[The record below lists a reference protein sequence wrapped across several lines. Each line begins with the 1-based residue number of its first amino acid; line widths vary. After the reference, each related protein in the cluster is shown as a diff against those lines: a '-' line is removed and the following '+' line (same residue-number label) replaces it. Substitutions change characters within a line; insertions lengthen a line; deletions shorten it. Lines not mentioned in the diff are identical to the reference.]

1 MADDDNDDRFGEDEF
16 QELLRNLLGGA
27 GGAGGAGIDPA
38 QLEGL
43 SRMGIDPAMLQQ
55 IMGQMQAAFAQSR
68 SAGGAGDGIDWS
80 SAKTQAL
87 HLANRDGLGITTGD
101 RTEFDQAFALATLW
115 LSEATTISEL
125 AAPPLAITRGQWVE
139 QTLPVWQ
146 ELAEPVADSIAG
158 ALTSVLDEQ
167 TPEEMKQLVAG
178 AGAFMR
184 RIGGSM
190 FAAQLGGVIG
200 RLSLEVVSGGDVGI
214 PVMPDG
220 VAAILPQNFADFGR
234 DLDVTDDQ
242 LALYLATRELA
253 HARLFRHAKW
263 LRLHVISQVTDFARG
278 IHVDTS
284 ALEDLAS
291 RFDPSQ
297 PEELR
302 ALLESGAL
310 LPQRTPVQEAAL
322 TRLENLLATIEGWV
336 DIVTADATARL
347 PEAPKIAEAV
357 RRRRAVGGPAEQAMA
372 SLVGLELRPRRL
384 REASAMWRAVTDAVG
399 AAGRDSLWD
408 YPDLM
413 PGPGDIDDPE
423 GLIVRLRARASGE
436 APPRDA
442 MDDALDALLAQ
453 EAGAGGEGGD
463 SPSDADGGD
472 GSGGEPADDADSE
485 SGTDEPG
492 ADDPRPV

>member
-1 MADDDNDDRFGEDEF
+1 MTDDDTPDGFDPNDF
-16 QELLRNLLGGA
+16 QELLRSLLGG
-27 GGAGGAGIDPA
+27 GGAGADGLTLGPE

-43 SRMGIDPAMLQQ
+43 SRMGLDPAMLQQ
-55 IMGQMQAAFAQSR
+55 VMAQMQAAFAN
-68 SAGGAGDGIDWS
+68 GGAGGDGIDWS
-80 SAKTQAL
+80 AAKTQAL
-87 HLANRDGLGITTGD
+87 HLSNKDGLGITAGD

-115 LSEATTISEL
+115 LSEATTISNL
-125 AAPPLAITRGQWVE
+125 SGAPVAITRGQWVE

-158 ALTSVLDEQ
+158 ALTSAIDEQ

-184 RIGGSM
+184 RIGGSL

-253 HARLFRHAKW
+253 HARLFRHARW
-263 LRLHVISQVTDFARG
+263 LRLHVISQVTEFARG

-284 ALEDLAS
+284 ALEDLAT
-291 RFDPSQ
+291 RFDPSE
-297 PEELR
+297 PDELR
-302 ALLESGAL
+302 SLIESGAL
-310 LPQRTPVQEAAL
+310 LPQRTGAQDAAL

-336 DIVTADATARL
+336 DVVTADATARL
-347 PEAPKIAEAV
+347 PEAAKIAEAV

-384 REASAMWRAVTDAVG
+384 REAAAMWRAVTDAVG
-399 AAGRDSLWD
+399 TSARDSLWD

-413 PGPGDIDDPE
+413 PGPGDIDDPQ
-423 GLIVRLRARASGE
+423 GLITRLKARAAGD

-442 MDDALDALLAQ
+442 MDDALDALLA
-453 EAGAGGEGGD
+453 EAA
-463 SPSDADGGD
+463 GD
-472 GSGGEPADDADSE
+472 GPASPDEPAPD
-485 SGTDEPG
+485 T
-492 ADDPRPV
+492 DDPRPV

>member
-1 MADDDNDDRFGEDEF
+1 MYKR
-16 QELLRNLLGGA
+16 Q
-27 GGAGGAGIDPA
+27 
-38 QLEGL
+38 
-43 SRMGIDPAMLQQ
+43 
-55 IMGQMQAAFAQSR
+55 
-68 SAGGAGDGIDWS
+68 
-80 SAKTQAL
+80 
-87 HLANRDGLGITTGD
+87 
-101 RTEFDQAFALATLW
+101 
-115 LSEATTISEL
+115 
-125 AAPPLAITRGQWVE
+125 
-139 QTLPVWQ
+139 
-146 ELAEPVADSIAG
+146 
-158 ALTSVLDEQ
+158 
-167 TPEEMKQLVAG
+167 
-178 AGAFMR
+178 
-184 RIGGSM
+184 
-190 FAAQLGGVIG
+190 
-200 RLSLEVVSGGDVGI
+200 
-214 PVMPDG
+214 
-220 VAAILPQNFADFGR
+220 
-234 DLDVTDDQ
+234 
-242 LALYLATRELA
+242 
-253 HARLFRHAKW
+253 
-263 LRLHVISQVTDFARG
+263 DFARG

-399 AAGRDSLWD
+399 AAERDSLWD

-492 ADDPRPV
+492 TDDPRPV

>member
-1 MADDDNDDRFGEDEF
+1 MADDDTPDRFDGDDF
-16 QELLRNLLGGA
+16 QEMLRRLLGG
-27 GGAGGAGIDPA
+27 GDGSIDPS

-43 SRMGIDPAMLQQ
+43 SRMGVDPAMIQQ
-55 IMGQMQAAFAQSR
+55 IMGQMQRAFAQ
-68 SAGGAGDGIDWS
+68 GGSEGDGIDWS
-80 SAKTQAL
+80 AAKTQAL
-87 HLANRDGLGITTGD
+87 HLSNKDGQGISTGE

-115 LSEATTISEL
+115 LSEATTISDL
-125 AAPPLAITRGQWVE
+125 SATPVAITRGQWVE

-158 ALTSVLDEQ
+158 ALTSVIDEQ

-184 RIGGSM
+184 RIGGSL
-190 FAAQLGGVIG
+190 FAAQLGGVVG

-234 DLDVTDDQ
+234 DLEVTDDQ

-253 HARLFRHAKW
+253 HARLFRHARW
-263 LRLHVISQVTDFARG
+263 LRLHVISQVTEFARG
-278 IHVDTS
+278 IHVDCG
-284 ALEDLAS
+284 AIEDLAS
-291 RFDPSQ
+291 RFDPSS

-302 ALLESGAL
+302 AALESGAL
-310 LPQRTPVQEAAL
+310 LPQRTPAQDAAL

-336 DIVTADATARL
+336 DVVTADATSRL
-347 PEAPKIAEAV
+347 PEAAKIAEAV

-384 REASAMWRAVTDAVG
+384 REAAAMWRAVTDAVG
-399 AAGRDSLWD
+399 TAERDSLWD

-413 PGPGDIDDPE
+413 PDASDIDDPQS
-423 GLIVRLRARASGE
+423 LIARLRARAAGE

-442 MDDALDALLAQ
+442 FDDALDELLAQ
-453 EAGAGGEGGD
+453 AASEGADAGEA
-463 SPSDADGGD
+463 
-472 GSGGEPADDADSE
+472 SE
-485 SGTDEPG
+485 GTDEPDEPG
-492 ADDPRPV
+492 TEDPRPV

>member
-1 MADDDNDDRFGEDEF
+1 MADDDNADRFGGEDF
-16 QELLRNLLGGA
+16 PELLRRLLGGA
-27 GGAGGAGIDPA
+27 DGAEFDPA

-43 SRMGIDPAMLQQ
+43 ARMGVDPAMLQQ
-55 IMGQMQAAFAQSR
+55 IMGQMQQAFGQAGNAA
-68 SAGGAGDGIDWS
+68 DGIDWS
-80 SAKTQAL
+80 AAKTQAL
-87 HLANRDGLGITTGD
+87 HLSNKDGASISSGD
-101 RTEFDQAFALATLW
+101 RTEFEQAFALATLW
-115 LSEATTISEL
+115 LSEATTISDL
-125 AAPPLAITRGQWVE
+125 ATPPMAMTRGQWVE

-158 ALTSVLDEQ
+158 ALTSVIDEQ
-167 TPEEMKQLVAG
+167 TPDDMKQLVAG

-184 RIGGSM
+184 RVGGSL
-190 FAAQLGGVIG
+190 FAAQLGGVVG

-253 HARLFRHAKW
+253 HARLFRHARW
-263 LRLHVISQVTDFARG
+263 LRLHVISQVTEFARG
-278 IHVDTS
+278 IHVDRD

-291 RFDPSQ
+291 RFDPSS

-302 ALLESGAL
+302 SALESGAL
-310 LPQRTPVQEAAL
+310 LPQRTPAQDAAL
-322 TRLENLLATIEGWV
+322 ARLENLLATIEGWV
-336 DIVTADATARL
+336 DVVTADATARL
-347 PEAPKIAEAV
+347 PEAAKIAEAV

-384 REASAMWRAVTDAVG
+384 REAAAMWRAVTDAVG
-399 AAGRDSLWD
+399 AAERDGLWD

-413 PGPGDIDDPE
+413 PEASDIDDPQA
-423 GLIVRLRARASGE
+423 LIARLRARAAGE

-442 MDDALDALLAQ
+442 FDEALDELLAQ
-453 EAGAGGEGGD
+453 AASE
-463 SPSDADGGD
+463 DGGD
-472 GSGGEPADDADSE
+472 TSGRGTGDDSGDSTGPE
-485 SGTDEPG
+485 G
-492 ADDPRPV
+492 PRPV

>member
-1 MADDDNDDRFGEDEF
+1 MADDDTPDRDGENEF
-16 QELLRNLLGGA
+16 EELLRNLLGG
-27 GGAGGAGIDPA
+27 GAGGIDPA

-43 SRMGIDPAMLQQ
+43 SRMGVDPAMIQQ
-55 IMGQMQAAFAQSR
+55 IMGQLQHAFAQG
-68 SAGGAGDGIDWS
+68 SAAGDGIDWS
-80 SAKTQAL
+80 AAKTQAL
-87 HLANRDGLGITTGD
+87 HLSNKDGLSISASD
-101 RTEFDQAFALATLW
+101 RADFDQAFALATLW

-125 AAPPLAITRGQWVE
+125 AAPPVAMTRGDWVE

-158 ALTSVLDEQ
+158 ALTSAISEQ
-167 TPEEMKQLVAG
+167 TPDEMQQLVAG

-184 RIGGSM
+184 RIGGTL

-200 RLSLEVVSGGDVGI
+200 KLSLEVVSGGDVGI

-234 DLDVTDDQ
+234 DLEVTDDQ

-263 LRLHVISQVTDFARG
+263 LRLHVISQVTEFARG
-278 IHVDTS
+278 IHVDTG

-291 RFDPSQ
+291 RFDPSS
-297 PEELR
+297 PDELR
-302 ALLESGAL
+302 LAIESGAL
-310 LPQRTPVQEAAL
+310 LPQRTPAQDAAL

-336 DIVTADATARL
+336 DVVTADATARL
-347 PEAPKIAEAV
+347 PEAAKIAEAV

-399 AAGRDSLWD
+399 ASQRDSLWD

-413 PGPGDIDDPE
+413 PDAGDIDDPQ
-423 GLIVRLRARASGE
+423 GLIARLKARAAGE
-436 APPRDA
+436 DAPRDA
-442 MDDALDALLAQ
+442 FDEALEELLTQAASDEQ
-453 EAGAGGEGGD
+453 PRSNEGGD
-463 SPSDADGGD
+463 AATPPPSP
-472 GSGGEPADDADSE
+472 
-485 SGTDEPG
+485 
-492 ADDPRPV
+492 DDPRPV

>member
-1 MADDDNDDRFGEDEF
+1 MAEDDTPEPFDPNDF
-16 QELLRNLLGGA
+16 QELLRSLLGG
-27 GGAGGAGIDPA
+27 GDGNGASLDPA

-43 SRMGIDPAMLQQ
+43 SRMGVDPAMLQQ
-55 IMGQMQAAFAQSR
+55 IMGQMQAAFAQS
-68 SAGGAGDGIDWS
+68 GAGDDGIDWS
-80 SAKTQAL
+80 AAKTQAL
-87 HLANRDGLGITTGD
+87 HLSNKDGLSISAGD

-115 LSEATTISEL
+115 LSESTTISDL
-125 AAPPLAITRGQWVE
+125 PGTPVAITRGQWVE

-158 ALTSVLDEQ
+158 ALTSAIDEQ

-184 RIGGSM
+184 RIGGSL

-220 VAAILPQNFADFGR
+220 SAAILPQNFADFGR

-263 LRLHVISQVTDFARG
+263 LRLHVISQVTEFARG

-291 RFDPSQ
+291 RFDPSS
-297 PEELR
+297 PDELR
-302 ALLESGAL
+302 AAIESGAL
-310 LPQRTPVQEAAL
+310 LPQRTSAQDAAL

-336 DIVTADATARL
+336 DVVTADATARL
-347 PEAPKIAEAV
+347 PESAKIAEAV

-399 AAGRDSLWD
+399 IAERDALWD

-423 GLIVRLRARASGE
+423 GLIVRLKARASGE

-442 MDDALDALLAQ
+442 MDDALDALLA
-453 EAGAGGEGGD
+453 EAAAGD
-463 SPSDADGGD
+463 SPGDAARDADEPERGD
-472 GSGGEPADDADSE
+472 DMD
-485 SGTDEPG
+485 PG
-492 ADDPRPV
+492 AEDPRPV